1 MNSRKLL
8 RAILQNGSSIER
20 EALEYI
26 EELRAALKETKQ
38 ELAKYKPKSST
49 VLADYVKALHQKRQG
64 FIDKRLCPTCEGE
77 GTYGGQFSGGEQV
90 CEDCKGTGR
99 YNETK

>member
-38 ELAKYKPKSST
+38 ELAKCMLKKSST
-49 VLADYVKALHQKRQG
+49 SIQEYIKAINLKR
-64 FIDKRLCPTCEGE
+64 RRAL
-77 GTYGGQFSGGEQV
+77 GGKKF
-90 CEDCKGTGR
+90 
-99 YNETK
+99 

>member
-38 ELAKYKPKSST
+38 ELAKCMPKKQT
-49 VLADYVKALHQKRQG
+49 NHLEEYVKAMHLKRQG

-90 CEDCKGTGR
+90 CEDCKGTGK
-99 YNETK
+99 YETK